1 LNLPTSLP
9 ASSSKYVFVDWAGD
23 PGFKFRRGSSQYLVM
38 VAVFTR
44 AYEVM
49 QQRLDRLRNQRR
61 LATDFHFHY
70 ADASKLIKPAFF
82 DALVDVPFTARVMVV
97 NKAELS
103 DPWRRMRGQ
112 RMIEHFVAEAVVG
125 AGRERV
131 EKGVLI
137 FDGPRRETKTIRG
150 IRVAISRLFE
160 KRELDYRLKKVTAR
174 PAAEEDGLQV
184 ADMIAGA
191 ALDEVTGGSHGYLA
205 RLGEK
210 LEIIQVPEKENRPG

>member
-1 LNLPTSLP
+1 
-9 ASSSKYVFVDWAGD
+9 
-23 PGFKFRRGSSQYLVM
+23 M

-61 LATDFHFHY
+61 LATDFH
-70 ADASKLIKPAFF
+70 
-82 DALVDVPFTARVMVV
+82 
-97 NKAELS
+97 
-103 DPWRRMRGQ
+103 
-112 RMIEHFVAEAVVG
+112 
-125 AGRERV
+125 
-131 EKGVLI
+131 
-137 FDGPRRETKTIRG
+137 
-150 IRVAISRLFE
+150 ISRLFE

-191 ALDEVTGGSHGYLA
+191 ALDEATGGSHGYLA

>member
-1 LNLPTSLP
+1 
-9 ASSSKYVFVDWAGD
+9 
-23 PGFKFRRGSSQYLVM
+23 M
-38 VAVFTR
+38 VAVFTTV
-44 AYEVM
+44 YEVM
-49 QQRLDRLRNQRR
+49 RQRLDTLRKQRR

-70 ADASKLIKPAFF
+70 ADASKLARPAFF
-82 DALVDVPFTARVMVV
+82 DALAVVPFMVRVMVV
-97 NKAELS
+97 DKIELP

-112 RMIEHFVAEAVVG
+112 RIVGHFVAEAVVG

-131 EKGVLI
+131 ENGVLI
-137 FDGPRRETKTIRG
+137 FDGPRTETKTIRG

-160 KRELDYRLKKVTAR
+160 KRELDYRVKRVTAR

-191 ALDEVTGGSHGYLA
+191 ALDKATGSSHDYLA
-205 RLGEK
+205 GLGEK

>member
-1 LNLPTSLP
+1 MNLP
-9 ASSSKYVFVDWAGD
+9 ASLSASSTKYVFVDWAGD
-23 PGFKFRRGSSQYLVM
+23 PGFRFRRGSSQYLVM
-38 VAVFTR
+38 VAVFTT

-49 QQRLDRLRNQRR
+49 RQRLDTLRKQRR
-61 LATDFHFHY
+61 VAADFHFHY
-70 ADASKLIKPAFF
+70 ADASTVVRPAFF
-82 DALVDVPFTARVMVV
+82 DALADVPFMAKVTVV
-97 NKAELS
+97 EKAELLE
-103 DPWRRMRGQ
+103 PWRRMRGQ

-131 EKGVLI
+131 ENGVLI

-150 IRVAISRLFE
+150 IRVATSRLFE
-160 KRELDYRLKKVTAR
+160 KRELNYRLKKVTAR

-191 ALDEVTGGSHGYLA
+191 ALDEATGNSHDYLA

-210 LEIIQVPEKENRPG
+210 LEIIHVSEKENHPG